1 MEATDK
7 TKNVDETVNRLRSG
21 AHDAVDKVANA
32 TTQAADALS
41 QKGEQLKNAEQQFV
55 ENCRGYI
62 HENPLAS
69 LGIAVGAG
77 FLLSRLLSGR

>member
-1 MEATDK
+1 MAITTNK
-7 TKNVDETVNRLRSG
+7 TEKTHQS
-21 AHDAVDKVANA
+21 AQ
-32 TTQAADALS
+32 TQATEALGK
-41 QKGEQLKNAEQQFV
+41 KGKQLKNVEQQFV

-62 HENPLAS
+62 NENPLTS